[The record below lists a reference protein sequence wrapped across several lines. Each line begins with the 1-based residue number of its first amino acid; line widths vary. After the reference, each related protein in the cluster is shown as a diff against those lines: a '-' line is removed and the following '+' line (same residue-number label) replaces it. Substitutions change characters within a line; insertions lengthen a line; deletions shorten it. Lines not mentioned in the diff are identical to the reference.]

1 MTRVVRFIIFKL
13 RSISPLGTFVMNP
26 SEHLKLIISN
36 VTNVFSLM
44 HPLYPSVIIFLSS
57 IVTITIIS
65 AEPVFTVRPSAARVG
80 LNGIAKFDCVARG
93 NPPPSVFW
101 AKEVYKLYYFILAS
115 FFHTNNNCS
124 VGI

>member
-1 MTRVVRFIIFKL
+1 
-13 RSISPLGTFVMNP
+13 MNP

-57 IVTITIIS
+57 VVTITIIS

-101 AKEVYKLYYFILAS
+101 AKEVDKLYYFILAS

-124 VGI
+124 VGM